1 MEVFIDKY
9 KILVEYIDSYDL
21 SIVII
26 DSDTF
31 LKQPYVFHQWGK
43 IESKKELIDIANARI
58 VSFSVVTRKSERV
71 TTSYKVVRWD
81 GTLKGG
87 LFDNLEIVEFKERQ
101 SIKYRDPRV
110 GVLNAD
116 MDSLFLVNKSDNLED
131 IVTLDDLIR
140 LYMPAVDSL
149 AQVDLEEMYR

>member
-1 MEVFIDKY
+1 MEVFIDRY

-26 DSDTF
+26 DSDTV

-58 VSFSVVTRKSERV
+58 ASFSVVTRKSERV
-71 TTSYKVVRWD
+71 TTSYKVLRWD

-110 GVLNAD
+110 GILNAD

-140 LYMPAVDSL
+140 LYMPAVDSM

>member
-1 MEVFIDKY
+1 MEVFIDRY

-26 DSDTF
+26 DSDTV

-58 VSFSVVTRKSERV
+58 ASFSVVTRKSERV

-81 GTLKGG
+81 GTLKGD

-110 GVLNAD
+110 GILNAD

-140 LYMPAVDSL
+140 LYMPAVDSM
-149 AQVDLEEMYR
+149 AQVDLEEMYK

>member
-1 MEVFIDKY
+1 MEVFIDRY

-26 DSDTF
+26 DSDTV

-58 VSFSVVTRKSERV
+58 ASFSVVTRKSERV
-71 TTSYKVVRWD
+71 TTSYKVLRWD

-110 GVLNAD
+110 GILNAG